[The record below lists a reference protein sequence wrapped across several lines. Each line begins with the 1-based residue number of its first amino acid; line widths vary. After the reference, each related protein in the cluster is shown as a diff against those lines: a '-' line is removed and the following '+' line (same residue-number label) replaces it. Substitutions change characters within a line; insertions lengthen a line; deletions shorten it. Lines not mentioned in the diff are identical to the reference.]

1 MNDKEDKMRESKRKK
16 SDRTRRPDNLEYT
29 DVCCYYFAAW
39 ANQQKQASCG
49 KLFCP
54 PHPLTV
60 YQIGIGHSDV

>member
-1 MNDKEDKMRESKRKK
+1 MNDKEDKMRESERKK

-49 KLFCP
+49 K
-54 PHPLTV
+54 
-60 YQIGIGHSDV
+60 